1 MLMMEKSSH
10 THTFEKTLFIL
21 FLTNFLYF
29 VCVSVHSATLP
40 LVSLRAALSF
50 RQSRKEEGESD
61 MFVLFVVCPT
71 SL

>member
-1 MLMMEKSSH
+1 MLDNHH
-10 THTFEKTLFIL
+10 THTLLRNTFY
-21 FLTNFLYF
+21 FLLLANFLYF
-29 VCVSVHSATLP
+29 VCVSIHSVTLP